1 MSAAGSAPGGGG
13 GNVFGQPNL
22 LPSFGSTEH
31 LGQLGA
37 LAAQQQQQL
46 QQHSA
51 PMSGRDASGELS
63 EDLLF
68 RSPLQPSSFVHQ
80 TSTPA
85 SARCAHSEGLGWWWA
100 AGAVTSSVRLVPC
113 RLSLAGCDWQHEC

>member
-1 MSAAGSAPGGGG
+1 MSAAGSAPSGGG

-51 PMSGRDASGELS
+51 PMSARGASGELS

-85 SARCAHSEGLGWWWA
+85 SAPLCTFRGP
-100 AGAVTSSVRLVPC
+100 RLVVGC
-113 RLSLAGCDWQHEC
+113 WCCHVFRSSRALQAEFSRL